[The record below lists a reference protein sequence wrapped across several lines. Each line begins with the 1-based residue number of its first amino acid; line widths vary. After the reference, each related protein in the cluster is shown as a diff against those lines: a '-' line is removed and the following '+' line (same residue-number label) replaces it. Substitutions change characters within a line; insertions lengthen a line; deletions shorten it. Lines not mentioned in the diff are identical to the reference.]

1 MFSKA
6 VLKVRN
12 YLKDHKSVTGE
23 VEECE
28 CNFQGPIYVYAPRAL
43 ECSQLRVWR
52 TWGFHLTVILTGPW
66 VDLDEIPMRP
76 LTFLVH
82 LRGYNPPRAL

>member
-1 MFSKA
+1 M
-6 VLKVRN
+6 LKVRN
-12 YLKDHKSVTGE
+12 YLKDHKSVTGA
-23 VEECE
+23 VEKVRVTSRAL
-28 CNFQGPIYVYAPRAL
+28 FIWYALRAL

-82 LRGYNPPRAL
+82 LRGYNAPRAL